1 MTIATF
7 TLNASLKKYSLT
19 ILLFSA
25 LAGCALKA
33 PPIDINMA
41 PYSARE
47 LKGEDTARHLTD
59 RYHNTVSNCGTSS
72 AAAFLCSGVILRG
85 TSGVSTEYHSWNPS
99 PASIKSGGI
108 SFSYLRADSK
118 YEKLA
123 YGYNNGFIFYPKE
136 YVPDGKINVPVLCSF
151 PINASTSA
159 RPNKQG
165 CDFHTSF
172 PNNSQECQ
180 SQGITT
186 ASQWMSH
193 YTSITI
199 NRQIHQCGFNVRSGL
214 TSQADAFNASLQ
226 SMALNAT
233 ESFSTQNELRL
244 ATWDQDIGNS
254 LPMEAFFYLEDGL
267 ADAQFEQK
275 DFYEVTGIIIPIIFI
290 TLPTS
295 PNLDATFVYREA
307 DQIEIPANNKIKPS
321 VLETYNTEGN
331 HLRMSDIYSASHV
344 TVEIPHYEGING
356 GKDTIQVYWNG
367 RINYS
372 SGIITAVNP
381 PAKTEVLI
389 PRSEVIDNIG
399 RSVNVSYSIKENGIG
414 ESKGSDTL
422 LLNID
427 PQAVHPLPP
436 PSYSASQV
444 SVTYAGQTGD
454 TVKVRWIGTTT
465 RETTTQNVTPGQS
478 NTFAIPAAWITENK
492 GKIVL
497 INYSIKRSSASD
509 QLMFSHILRVTLP

>member
-1 MTIATF
+1 MTITQVTF
-7 TLNASLKKYSLT
+7 NASLKTYALT
-19 ILLFSA
+19 ILIFIA
-25 LAGCALKA
+25 LAGCALTVPLTDK
-33 PPIDINMA
+33 NMP

-47 LKGEDTARHLTD
+47 LQGENTARNLTE
-59 RYHNTVSNCGTSS
+59 RYNNTVSNCDTSS
-72 AAAFLCSGVILRG
+72 AAAFRCSGILLRG

-99 PASIKSGGI
+99 PASIASGGI

-123 YGYNNGFIFYPKE
+123 YGYNNGFIFYPNDSIPE
-136 YVPDGKINVPVLCSF
+136 GKINVHVLCSF
-151 PINASTSA
+151 PIDAATSA

-172 PNNSQECQ
+172 PSNSQECQ

-186 ASQWMSH
+186 SAQWMSH
-193 YTSITI
+193 YTSVPT
-199 NRQIHQCGFNVRSGL
+199 NRRIHQCGFNVRSGL
-214 TSQADAFNASLQ
+214 ASQADAFNASLQ

-254 LPMEAFFYLEDGL
+254 LPMEAFFYVEDGL
-267 ADAQFEQK
+267 ADARFEQK

-307 DQIEIPANNKIKPS
+307 DQIEIPANKKIKPS
-321 VLETYNTEGN
+321 VLETYNLEGN
-331 HLRMSDIYSASHV
+331 RLRMSDIYSASHV

-356 GKDTIQVYWNG
+356 GKDTIKMYWNG
-367 RINYS
+367 RSNYS
-372 SGIITAVNP
+372 SSIITAVNP

-399 RSVNVSYSIKENGIG
+399 GSVNVSYSVKENGIG
-414 ESKGSDTL
+414 DSQGSDTL
-422 LLNID
+422 ILNID

-454 TVKVRWIGTTT
+454 TVKVRWNGTTT
-465 RETTTQNVTPGQS
+465 RETSTQNVTPGQS
-478 NTFAIPAAWITENK
+478 NTFAIPAAWITENS

-497 INYSIKRSSASD
+497 INYSIKRSSASN
-509 QLMFSHILRVTLP
+509 QLMFSHILRVTAP

>member
-7 TLNASLKKYSLT
+7 TLNASLKNYSLT
-19 ILLFSA
+19 ILLFVA
-25 LAGCALKA
+25 LAGCVLQA
-33 PPIDINMA
+33 PPPDINMV

-47 LKGEDTARHLTD
+47 QNGENTARHLTD
-59 RYHNTVSNCGTSS
+59 RYNNTALNCGTSS
-72 AAAFLCSGVILRG
+72 EAAFQCSGVMLRG
-85 TSGVSTEYHSWNPS
+85 TSGASTAYHSWNPS

-118 YEKLA
+118 YKELA
-123 YGYNNGFIFYPKE
+123 FDYNNGFIFYPKD

-151 PINASTSA
+151 PIDAATSN
-159 RPNKQG
+159 RPDKQG

-172 PNNSQECQ
+172 PTNSQECQ

-186 ASQWMSH
+186 ASQWLSH
-193 YTSITI
+193 YRLVTTA
-199 NRQIHQCGFNVRSGL
+199 RRAHQCGFNVRAGL
-214 TSQADAFNASLQ
+214 ANQADAFNASLQ
-226 SMALNAT
+226 SMALIAA
-233 ESFSTQNELRL
+233 ESIGTQNELRL
-244 ATWDQDIGNS
+244 ATWEQDIGNS
-254 LPMEAFFYLEDGL
+254 LPIEAFFYTKDGL
-267 ADAQFEQK
+267 KDAQFEQK
-275 DFYEVTGIIIPIIFI
+275 DFYEVTGIIVPIIFM

-295 PNLDATFVYREA
+295 AYLDATFVYREA

-321 VLETYNTEGN
+321 ILETYNAEGN

-356 GKDTIQVYWNG
+356 DKDTIQVFWNG

-372 SGIITAVNP
+372 SGIITAVIP
-381 PAKTEVLI
+381 TTKTEVLI

-414 ESKGSDTL
+414 ESQGSDTL
-422 LLNID
+422 ILNID

-454 TVKVRWIGTTT
+454 TVKVRWAGTTT
-465 RETTTQNVTPGQS
+465 HDSATQTVTPGKP
-478 NTFAIPAAWITENK
+478 NTFSIPSAWINENA
-492 GKIVL
+492 GKTVL
-497 INYSIKRSSASD
+497 INYSIKRSSTGSN
-509 QLMFSHILRVTLP
+509 LMFSHILRKTMP

>member
-1 MTIATF
+1 MTITKLIF
-7 TLNASLKKYSLT
+7 NTSLKTFSLT
-19 ILLFSA
+19 TLLFVA

-33 PPIDINMA
+33 PHLDINMA

-47 LKGEDTARHLTD
+47 LKGENTARHLTD
-59 RYHNTVSNCGTSS
+59 RYNNTVSNCGTSS
-72 AAAFLCSGVILRG
+72 GAAFQCSGVILRG

-108 SFSYLRADSK
+108 SFSYLRADSN

-136 YVPDGKINVPVLCSF
+136 YVPEGKINVHVLCSF
-151 PINASTSA
+151 PIDAATSA
-159 RPNKQG
+159 RPDKQG

-172 PNNSQECQ
+172 PTNSQECQ

-193 YTSITI
+193 YTSVPTD
-199 NRQIHQCGFNVRSGL
+199 RRIHQCGFNVRSGL
-214 TSQADAFNASLQ
+214 ANQADAFNASLQ

-254 LPMEAFFYLEDGL
+254 LPIEAFFYVNDGL

-295 PNLDATFVYREA
+295 PNLDATFIYRES
-307 DQIEIPANNKIKPS
+307 DQIEIPANKKIKPS
-321 VLETYNTEGN
+321 VLETYNAEGN

-356 GKDTIQVYWNG
+356 GKDTIKVYWNG

-372 SGIITAVNP
+372 SGIITAVNL

-414 ESKGSDTL
+414 EFQGSDTL
-422 LLNID
+422 ILNID

-454 TVKVRWIGTTT
+454 TVKVRWQGTTT

-478 NTFAIPAAWITENK
+478 NTFAIPAAWITENS

-497 INYSIKRSSASD
+497 INYSIKRSSVSN
-509 QLMFSHILRVTLP
+509 QLMFSHILRITAP